1 MKILI
6 PDTVLPELA
15 TQTQAA
21 APDIGLLPYSE
32 EEIQPIA
39 GQEEAVG
46 ILRWIAGKGYTR
58 LVRGCPHIRWLHTAI
73 AGVYHVLTPDVK
85 ENTWLIVTDSGPAFE
100 IAISE
105 FVLA

>member
-15 TQTQAA
+15 TQIQAA
-21 APDIGLLPYSE
+21 APDIVLIPYSE

-39 GQEEAVG
+39 GQEEVVG
-46 ILRWIAGKGYTR
+46 ILRWIAGKATPAWCVTAPYPLAAYGQCGRVPCADTR
-58 LVRGCPHIRWLHTAI
+58 CQRKNRVDCHRLR
-73 AGVYHVLTPDVK
+73 
-85 ENTWLIVTDSGPAFE
+85 PAFE

-105 FVLA
+105 FVLG